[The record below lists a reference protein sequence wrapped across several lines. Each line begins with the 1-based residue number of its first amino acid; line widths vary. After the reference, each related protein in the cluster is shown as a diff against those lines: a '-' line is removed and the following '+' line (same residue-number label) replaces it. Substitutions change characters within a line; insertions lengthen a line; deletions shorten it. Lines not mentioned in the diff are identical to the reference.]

1 MATVINNPDSG
12 GSGNG
17 VWGAVIVLILVG
29 AGILFF
35 LYGIPILRSAL
46 KGTGTTNQIN
56 VPIPNKVNVDV
67 KTQ

>member
-1 MATVINNPDSG
+1 
-12 GSGNG
+12 
-17 VWGAVIVLILVG
+17 
-29 AGILFF
+29 LFF